1 MLKADWCSCKRIAI
15 IKSVEYKSP
24 EKEFFKLVIAR
35 FAGISILI
43 FFLSWRKYH
52 YIEINIKPQR
62 CRYDVISYCML
73 ITRYIKTNDGS
84 FILVMKKN
92 HSSEVSLIHLDFI
105 IEGTYYDNNE
115 FKEIKRKK
123 QIVLEFLELYINTQ

>member
-1 MLKADWCSCKRIAI
+1 
-15 IKSVEYKSP
+15 
-24 EKEFFKLVIAR
+24 
-35 FAGISILI
+35 
-43 FFLSWRKYH
+43 
-52 YIEINIKPQR
+52 
-62 CRYDVISYCML
+62 ML

-123 QIVLEFLELYINTQ
+123 QTVLEFLELYINTQ